1 MNDPDNLSYL
11 RFTGPSQRDKAV
23 RTLEG
28 ILGGMWTDGHFNS
41 DEVVELREWCSDNQ
55 RLIKRPP
62 FSDIIPRLLSALQ
75 DDRIEPEEYEDIKW
89 VVRNSKIENEYFDAV
104 TSDIQHLHG
113 FLHGIT
119 ADRRVDKAEL
129 NGLHDWV
136 LSREYLKGL
145 YPYDEIESL
154 ITGTL
159 RDGKIDP
166 EEHTA
171 LLAYFNDFISYSLSR
186 RVARALDIA
195 RGDAPPIISRAGI
208 CAVDPEIV
216 IQDRIFVFTG
226 VSEKATRKEI
236 GERIAYHGGE
246 LTESLTNSHYLIVGN
261 MGNPAWA
268 FACYGRKVEKAMQ
281 MRKEGKKIIIA
292 NELDL
297 WDALPA

>member
-1 MNDPDNLSYL
+1 MNNPDDLSYL

-23 RTLEG
+23 HTLEG
-28 ILGGMWTDGHFNS
+28 ILVGMWIDGHFNP
-41 DEVVELREWCSDNQ
+41 DEVKELHEWCSDNR
-55 RLIKRPP
+55 RLIKRAP
-62 FSDIIPRLLSALQ
+62 FDEIVPKLMSAIH
-75 DDRIEPEEYEDIKW
+75 DNRIDPEEYADIKW
-89 VVRNSKIENEYFDAV
+89 VVENSKVENEYFDAV

-119 ADRRVDKAEL
+119 ADRQIKKEEL
-129 NGLHDWV
+129 EGLHDWI

-154 ITGTL
+154 IVATL

-171 LLAYFNDFISYSLSR
+171 LLAYFNDFISYSVSKRVTRAIAISR
-186 RVARALDIA
+186 GESA
-195 RGDAPPIISRAGI
+195 PIISRAGI
-208 CAVDPEIV
+208 CAVDPDISV
-216 IQDRIFVFTG
+216 RDRVFVFTG
-226 VSEKATRKEI
+226 LSERSTRKEI
-236 GERIAYHGGE
+236 GEKIAIHGGE
-246 LTESLTNSHYLIVGN
+246 LVETLTNSHYLIVGN

-281 MRKEGKKIIIA
+281 MRKAGKKIVIA

-297 WDALPA
+297 WDAIST